1 MQLSK
6 YICIRNDH
14 CFNMAEN
21 WSNVSGFTA
30 SLNKAFHMESIFGK
44 QLNLLLSTITYADEM
59 SVLPSGNKR
68 VVDHAYTQG

>member
-1 MQLSK
+1 
-6 YICIRNDH
+6 
-14 CFNMAEN
+14 MAEN